1 MKKILYPTDTS
12 AASKNAFL
20 FALHIAR
27 AYHAKIIAF
36 HFYDASES
44 DFNESAEQLNQNAN
58 TLGFIDIEIEHIV
71 KSPENRSV
79 ELLVKKEE
87 IDIVVI
93 ATKGTESTTPVMA
106 GVLISEIVTNSKSLV
121 LVIPEDKKL
130 ADGIKNITFTTR
142 FREKDKK
149 ALNKCL
155 EFANIIGAKVNCLYI
170 KTSKSDI
177 SETKIQEWKIIYQNN
192 NIEFHIIE
200 SNEVNK
206 PILKYIEKNQS
217 DLLAM
222 LTYKRNFIEE
232 LFRASTAQ
240 KLSYYASVPVLVI
253 HESDL

>member
-12 AASKNAFL
+12 IASKNAFL
-20 FALHIAR
+20 FALHLAKN
-27 AYHAKIIAF
+27 YKAKIIAF
-36 HFYDASES
+36 HFYDSSED
-44 DFNESAEQLNQNAN
+44 DFQQSFEKLNQYAKDYGFEN
-58 TLGFIDIEIEHIV
+58 TEIEHIT
-71 KSPENRSV
+71 KNTDNRSV
-79 ELLVKKEE
+79 ELVVKREKP
-87 IDIVVI
+87 DVVVI
-93 ATKGTESTTPVMA
+93 ATKGTNSTSPVMPGA
-106 GVLISEIVTNSKSLV
+106 LISEIVTNSKAPV

-130 ADGIKNITFTTR
+130 LDGIKNITFTTR

-155 EFANIIGAKVNCLYI
+155 EFANITGAKVNCLHI
-170 KTSKSDI
+170 KTSKSDVSDTI
-177 SETKIQEWKIIYQNN
+177 IEEWKSLYQKY

-206 PILKYIEKNQS
+206 PILDYIEKNQS

-232 LFRASTAQ
+232 LFRGSTAQ

>member
-12 AASKNAFL
+12 TASKNAFL

-27 AYHAKIIAF
+27 AYQAKIIAF
-36 HFYDASES
+36 HFYDTSES
-44 DFNESAEQLNQNAN
+44 DFQTSFEQLNQNAN
-58 TLGFIDIEIEHIV
+58 ILGYDDVEIQHIT

-79 ELLVKKEE
+79 ELLVKKEA
-87 IDIVVI
+87 IDIVII

-121 LVIPEDKKL
+121 LVIPEGKKL

-155 EFANIIGAKVNCLYI
+155 EFASITGAKVNCLYI

-177 SETKIQEWKIIYQNN
+177 SDTKIQEWKTVYQNH

-206 PILKYIEKNQS
+206 PILEYIEQNQS
-217 DLLAM
+217 DLLAI

-232 LFRASTAQ
+232 MFRGSTAQ